1 MGLPADTHED
11 LVGAL
16 FIDGLTTKDEATE
29 LSGRGV
35 GLAAVLASVQKLGGH
50 IEDIQPSL
58 PGPGPSFDSTSP
70 RWRPRQTPPR
80 GSPHEHD
87 PEYDHA

>member
-50 IEDIQPSL
+50 IEIDGTAGTGTVLRFHLPSVAPSADPS
-58 PGPGPSFDSTSP
+58 PGLAS
-70 RWRPRQTPPR
+70 
-80 GSPHEHD
+80 
-87 PEYDHA
+87 